1 LFNLNL
7 ELNFSS
13 KKLLIPSIIG
23 LILIITL
30 PSLAIAD
37 PQYPATGTATVD
49 GDPEEWNLV
58 NDFFANMYRAGV
70 DTKEIESKLYLRY
83 DLPSETM
90 YVLVLTQPGVPAL
103 TLNDDAWVA
112 IDGINNKKVTGA
124 SGNDG
129 NPPDFAWI
137 NPSNGEADGF
147 EASFKISPNGEPR
160 NLMVH
165 VQVYNDCEAQTS
177 KTIKIGL
184 ELFVVPETLIAT
196 TLISTLAAGGVFLAY
211 KKHKTPTQP
220 KAIKL

>member
-124 SGNDG
+124 SGN
-129 NPPDFAWI
+129 A
-137 NPSNGEADGF
+137 SNGEADGF